1 VILPFHAGTEA
12 DLLIRAGTLVKI
24 LYVLSI
30 ALLKVI
36 LIGPWSDSGITE
48 PTVVTFLF
56 MTDFAV

>member
-1 VILPFHAGTEA
+1 MVLPFHVGTEA

-36 LIGPWSDSGITE
+36 PIGPWSDSLHHQVYSGDSF
-48 PTVVTFLF
+48 VHN
-56 MTDFAV
+56 